1 MRRRVPVRHELQE
14 ALVQSH
20 VLDLRRRLAT
30 TLDGFLQAARQQQVD
45 YPEFQIACTIV
56 SEDLRRTFRVSRRA
70 IARTTRKPAA

>member
-1 MRRRVPVRHELQE
+1 VSFSSTGEAHELQD

-30 TLDGFLQAARQQQVD
+30 TLGGFLQAARQQHVD

-56 SEDLRRTFRVSRRA
+56 SDDLRRTFRVSRRA
-70 IARTTRKPAA
+70 IARRTR